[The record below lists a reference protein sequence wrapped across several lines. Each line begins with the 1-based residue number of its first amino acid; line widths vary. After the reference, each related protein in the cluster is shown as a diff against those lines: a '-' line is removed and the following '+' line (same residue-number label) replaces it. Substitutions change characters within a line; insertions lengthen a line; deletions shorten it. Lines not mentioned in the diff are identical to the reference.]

1 MRPGWHVFPPPP
13 PACREKN
20 AKGERIGERP
30 VTNSQTTALLGF
42 ATGQSADEP
51 RIYVACLA
59 AYNGGRLHGRWISA
73 RAGEDHIWEETR
85 AMLAAS
91 PEPDAEEW
99 AIHDYENFE
108 GANLSEYASFE
119 SVCALAEF
127 IAERGRLGAKVY
139 RHFGDD
145 LEQAHAAFD
154 DYAGEFQS
162 LSDFAEDLTEQTGTE
177 IPEAF
182 QYYIDW
188 QAMGRDMELNGDV
201 FTIETGFDQLH
212 VFWQR

>member
-1 MRPGWHVFPPPP
+1 MT
-13 PACREKN
+13 KL
-20 AKGERIGERP
+20 
-30 VTNSQTTALLGF
+30 QTTAPLGPP
-42 ATGQSADEP
+42 TGQGADEA

-59 AYNGGRLHGRWISA
+59 AYNGGRLHGRWISVA
-73 RAGEDHIWEETR
+73 KGEDHIWDEVR
-85 AMLAAS
+85 AMLAES
-91 PEPDAEEW
+91 PEPEADEW

-119 SVCALAEF
+119 SVCALAQF
-127 IAERGRLGAKVY
+127 IDERGRLGAKVY
-139 RHFGDD
+139 SHFGDD
-145 LEQAHAAFD
+145 LEQARAAFD

-162 LSDFAEDLTEQTGTE
+162 LADFATDLTEQTGPE
-177 IPEAF
+177 IPSAF

-212 VFWQR
+212 VFWSR